1 MGGRRKK
8 GDDGEGVDPTAG
20 PDTTG
25 GLRLTDHPRA
35 QRHIST
41 VKGWSGLVGFA
52 LGALLSRRTGLPIE
66 DALLRGLIAGTG
78 AYLVAWALGVTV
90 WRQLARAE
98 VDHMRRLFEAAHAQ
112 AQAEAERLQAEREAQ
127 VQAQAE
133 AA

>member
-1 MGGRRKK
+1 MARKRKK
-8 GDDGEGVDPTAG
+8 DAAEEAEPTAG

-35 QRHIST
+35 QRHIAT
-41 VKGWSGLVGFA
+41 VKGWAGLAGFV
-52 LGALLSRRTGLPIE
+52 LGAFLASRTGLPVT
-66 DALLRGLIAGTG
+66 DVLLRGLLAGIG

-112 AQAEAERLQAEREAQ
+112 AQAEADRRRIEREAQ
-127 VQAQAE
+127 AQAD